1 MWQRGFHRRSLR
13 QHGTWNM
20 QCASMLA
27 MPDFVFRLLGEASIP
42 LASNG
47 PVASEVLGRHCH
59 TQLILRICL
68 KGGHHR
74 LLFYTKGYMASASK
88 SSAFQSGEAVAASM
102 KTRRA
107 RAAIALMGK
116 VPNKPLINWSSRVWW
131 YAVKMNSPIARE
143 DIFLKKTKSGI
154 TDFSISCKS
163 LKIEFLYE

>member
-1 MWQRGFHRRSLR
+1 
-13 QHGTWNM
+13 M

-47 PVASEVLGRHCH
+47 PVRNVLGRHCH

-107 RAAIALMGK
+107 RAAKEPHPRAAIALMAK

-163 LKIEFLYE
+163 LKFNFFMNSNS

>member
-1 MWQRGFHRRSLR
+1 MEYVVARFPPPLFEAY
-13 QHGTWNM
+13 GTWNM

-47 PVASEVLGRHCH
+47 PVRNVLGRHCH

-102 KTRRA
+102 KTRWA
-107 RAAIALMGK
+107 RAALAIALMGK
-116 VPNKPLINWSSRVWW
+116 LPNKPLG
-131 YAVKMNSPIARE
+131 E
-143 DIFLKKTKSGI
+143 L
-154 TDFSISCKS
+154 
-163 LKIEFLYE
+163 EQ